1 MIETVTINN
10 KKYSVLFTYEEESG
24 NKYIYYTDNSFDDN
38 GKLNVIVGLYEI
50 VNDEYKISDIDDDL
64 TMKKAIKILEEIV
77 KNINKK

>member
-10 KKYSVLFTYEEESG
+10 KKYSVLFTYEEENE

-50 VNDEYKISDIDDDL
+50 VNNEYKVSDIEDDL
-64 TMKKAIKILEEIV
+64 TMKKAVKILGEVI
-77 KNINKK
+77 KSLNKK

>member
-10 KKYSVLFTYEEESG
+10 KKYSVLFTYEEENG

-38 GKLNVIVGLYEI
+38 GKLNVVVGLYEI
-50 VNDEYKISDIDDDL
+50 VNNEYKVSDIEDDL
-64 TMKKAIKILEEIV
+64 TMKKAIKILEEIL

>member
-10 KKYSVLFTYEEESG
+10 KKYSVLFTYEEENV

-38 GKLNVIVGLYEI
+38 GKLNVVVGLYEI
-50 VNDEYKISDIDDDL
+50 VNNEYKVSDIEDDL

-77 KNINKK
+77 KNINR

>member
-10 KKYSVLFTYEEESG
+10 KKYSVLFTYEEEIG

-38 GKLNVIVGLYEI
+38 GKLNVVVGLYEI
-50 VNDEYKISDIDDDL
+50 VNNEYKVSDIEDDL